1 VTESERLLRSI
12 SSLGSLVSPKS
23 NNLCVGCPSTW
34 SAAVADKVARG
45 GAVYLAAGYALS
57 RSRDCAIDERLGAE
71 APDHDPMHR
80 TGLLGAND
88 RRCDAPE

>member
-1 VTESERLLRSI
+1 MLSR
-12 SSLGSLVSPKS
+12 SLVASRE
-23 NNLCVGCPSTW
+23 VGRR
-34 SAAVADKVARG
+34 A
-45 GAVYLAAGYALS
+45 AVYLAAGYALS

-88 RRCDAPE
+88 RRCDAPEWMLKPGAEG